1 MKLWITLPYDT
12 ARGGAETPLD
22 STESTP
28 EPEEPPSEDKPAMF
42 GLPLTAHAQEELLM
56 LNLHKLCRTT
66 LTLIFFQT
74 CLMWGYFKC
83 AHYIMNNIK

>member
-66 LTLIFFQT
+66 LTLKFQKVRT
-74 CLMWGYFKC
+74 LIPYSSRH
-83 AHYIMNNIK
+83 A